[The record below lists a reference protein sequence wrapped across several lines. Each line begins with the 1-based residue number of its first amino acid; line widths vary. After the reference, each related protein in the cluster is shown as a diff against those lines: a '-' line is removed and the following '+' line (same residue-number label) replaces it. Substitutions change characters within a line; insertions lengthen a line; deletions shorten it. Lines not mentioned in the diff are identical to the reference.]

1 VLEFLYGNIKIRVVA
16 GLSTISNH
24 SVTSKHRKLS
34 HTMNLFINRDFRLYM
49 ILCTLGLLLGR
60 AVILDFLNPF
70 CIAFLSTAALKELNL
85 FVIGTSIL
93 LGVLSVGEKS
103 IILKYFFTVLGFII
117 LYMAIRK
124 IKAQSKITVSIA
136 AALANF
142 AAGYFVFYVQNFYL
156 YDLIMVIIESILV
169 PVLIYIYDYSIPI
182 IKNYKNRR
190 LFSAEEAVAITVLAA
205 FCFVGTEFFV
215 AGLSI
220 KNILII
226 FIIMVFSYLGNTGT
240 GAAVGIIMGIVQAL
254 SGSILP
260 AAIGVYGFCG
270 MMCGLLKNFG
280 RFGCSLGFIA
290 SNALM
295 TFYINGSTEVL
306 IRFYEIFAA
315 SVLFACL
322 PSSFMKSLSKHKMVI
337 AGEYL
342 KERSYGMRVKEH
354 TIEKLSELS
363 GVYSSLSDTLKD
375 TVQDGSY
382 FSNTDAVQI
391 IDQVVGKACS
401 GCGMSGSCWKRDF
414 YKTYQYLFDFLT
426 IIENGEEPKK
436 DDSFKDFEERCLKPE
451 EITGSLRYFY
461 DMYRNGVSWK
471 KKMNESRLLVSDQL
485 KEVSAVVSDLALK
498 IDMDVDF
505 DRDME
510 ELIMVGLDNEA
521 VRVKDV
527 IVAKAES
534 SVEVNIKLDSCGGK
548 RECIKNIIPV
558 VNKITGRKFNK
569 KSMTCD
575 LIHGSTCVI
584 RLSEAQRYQTA
595 TGIARMSKSGTVSGD
610 NYSFIELKNGKF
622 MLALCDGM
630 GTGPKA
636 ALESSTT
643 ITLLE
648 KFLYA
653 GFDKNVALKTI
664 NSMMLLKSNDEIYST
679 VDLTVINQYTGEVEF
694 VKVGAVSTFIKHEN
708 EVQVIRTGTLPV
720 GILSSIDVELVRK
733 KLKDGDFVVMVTDGV
748 LDCNKDIVDKEK
760 WLADM
765 ITDINTRNPQKL
777 AEHILQSCLEA
788 NGGVAPDDMT
798 VIVVKIWET
807 M

>member
-1 VLEFLYGNIKIRVVA
+1 MA
-16 GLSTISNH
+16 TISNH
-24 SVTSKHRKLS
+24 NVTSKHGKFS
-34 HTMNLFINRDFRLYM
+34 HTMNFFINGNFKLYM
-49 ILCTLGLLLGR
+49 ILGTLGLLLGR

-70 CIAFLSTAALKELNL
+70 CIAFFSAAVLQELNL
-85 FVIGTSIL
+85 FVVGLSIL
-93 LGVLSVGEKS
+93 LGILSTGVKGML
-103 IILKYFFTVLGFII
+103 LKYLLTALGFII
-117 LYMAIRK
+117 LYAAAHK
-124 IKAQSKITVSIA
+124 IKAGSKLVASIV
-136 AALANF
+136 AALTNF
-142 AAGYFVFYVQNFYL
+142 AAGYFVFYVQNYYL
-156 YDLIMVIIESILV
+156 YDLLMVVIESILIAI
-169 PVLIYIYDYSIPI
+169 LIYIYDYSIPI

-190 LFSAEEAVAITVLAA
+190 LLSAEEAVAITVLAA

-220 KNILII
+220 KNICII

-270 MMCGLLKNFG
+270 MMCGLLKNLG
-280 RFGCSLGFIA
+280 RFGCPLGFII

-306 IRFYEIFAA
+306 IRFYEILAA
-315 SVLFACL
+315 SMLFACL
-322 PSSFMKSLSKHKMVI
+322 PSSFIGSLSKYKTAI

-342 KERSYGMRVKEH
+342 KERSYCMRMKDH

-375 TVQDGSY
+375 TVQYSSC
-382 FSNTDAVQI
+382 FSQNDAAQI
-391 IDQVVGKACS
+391 IDQVVGKVCS

-414 YKTYQYLFDFLT
+414 YKTYQYLFNLLT
-426 IIENGEEPKK
+426 VIENGQEPKRNEC
-436 DDSFKDFEERCLKPE
+436 FKGFKERCLKPE
-451 EITGSLRYFY
+451 EIVGSLRYYY
-461 DMYRNGVSWK
+461 DIYRNGVSWK

-485 KEVSAVVSDLALK
+485 KEVSIVVSDLALK

-527 IVAKAES
+527 IVTKAENVLD
-534 SVEVNIKLDSCGGK
+534 VEIRLDSCGGR
-548 RECIKNIIPV
+548 RECMKSIIPT
-558 VNKITGRKFNK
+558 VNRITGRKFNK
-569 KSMTCD
+569 KEMACD
-575 LIHGSTCVI
+575 LIHGRICSI
-584 RLSEAQRYQTA
+584 KLKEAQRYQIA
-595 TGIARMSKSGTVSGD
+595 TGIARMNKSGTISGD
-610 NYSFIELKNGKF
+610 NYSFIELKDGKF

-636 ALESSTT
+636 SLESSTT

-653 GFDKNVALKTI
+653 GFDKSVTLKAI
-664 NSMMLLKSNDEIYST
+664 NSMLLLKSNEEIYST
-679 VDLTVINQYTGEVEF
+679 IDLTFINQYTGEVEF
-694 VKVGAVSTFIKHEN
+694 VKVGAVSTFIKHED
-708 EVQVIRTGTLPV
+708 EIQVIRTGTLPA
-720 GILSSIDVELVRK
+720 GILSDIDVELVKK
-733 KLKDGDFVVMVTDGV
+733 KLKDDDFVVMVTDGV

-765 ITDINTRNPQKL
+765 IMNIDTRNPQRL

-798 VIVVKIWET
+798 VLAAKIWET